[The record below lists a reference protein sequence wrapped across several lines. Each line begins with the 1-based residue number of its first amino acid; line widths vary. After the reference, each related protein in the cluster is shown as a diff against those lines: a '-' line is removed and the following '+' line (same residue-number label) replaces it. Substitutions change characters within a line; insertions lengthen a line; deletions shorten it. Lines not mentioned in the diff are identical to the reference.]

1 MLLRL
6 ISGSIPKATLLET
19 GAGARNDHESFLKV
33 ASLLI
38 CLQINAQNFKS
49 ETIRPHYN
57 LLAHI

>member
-6 ISGSIPKATLLET
+6 ISGSIPNATLLET
-19 GAGARNDHESFLKV
+19 GTVVRNGHELFLKV

-38 CLQINAQNFKS
+38 CLQINAQNFKP
-49 ETIRPHYN
+49 ETIRPYYN